1 MQFGIHNSN
10 TRQVLQGEHSM
21 ICSSNHGQEINKD
34 KNEKGIVAEKR
45 HFHKANCKTT
55 RFVYIVCLANVKAR
69 LSYAESESMSEWR
82 INMMEQVCFGIDIGG
97 TAVKAGLFN
106 TEGKLLH
113 KWDFSTQRTED
124 GKDILRDVAKF
135 IKNKIEELKLPME
148 SVVGVGVGI
157 PGPVTDDGQVLMLA
171 NLGLANFN
179 IEKEMSEM
187 TGLKVKAGNDANVA
201 AMGEYWMGGGKGY
214 RSLVLATLGTG
225 VGGGII
231 LNGHI
236 VSGSNGAAGEI
247 GHIHVNSDE
256 KTDHCGCG
264 KMGCLEQYASAT
276 GIVKLAKKFLNESAE
291 PSSLRGKEE
300 ISAKM
305 VFDHAKAG
313 DKLALAAVDKACYY
327 LGLALSHAAHVVD
340 PEAFV
345 IGGGVSMAGEI
356 LTETIKKYYNEFVID
371 SLKNKEF
378 KLATLGNDAG
388 IYGAAKLII
397 A

>member
-1 MQFGIHNSN
+1 
-10 TRQVLQGEHSM
+10 
-21 ICSSNHGQEINKD
+21 
-34 KNEKGIVAEKR
+34 
-45 HFHKANCKTT
+45 
-55 RFVYIVCLANVKAR
+55 
-69 LSYAESESMSEWR
+69 
-82 INMMEQVCFGIDIGG
+82 MEQVCFGIDIGG

-106 TEGKLLH
+106 TEGKLLN

-148 SVVGVGVGI
+148 SVIGVGVGI
-157 PGPVTDDGQVLMLA
+157 PGPVTDEGQVLMLA

-214 RSLVLATLGTG
+214 KSLVLATLGTG

-236 VSGSNGAAGEI
+236 LSGSNGAAGEI
-247 GHIHVNSDE
+247 GHILVNEEETSS
-256 KTDHCGCG
+256 CGC
-264 KMGCLEQYASAT
+264 KKQGCLEQYASAT
-276 GIVKLAKKFLNESAE
+276 GIVRLAKKFLAESDEA
-291 PSSLRGKEE
+291 SSLRGKED

-313 DKLALAAVDKACYY
+313 DKLALAVVDKACYY
-327 LGLALSHAAHVVD
+327 LGLAMAHIAQVVD

-345 IGGGVSMAGEI
+345 IGGGVSKAGEI
-356 LTETIKKYYNEFVID
+356 ITETVKKHYNKYVID
-371 SLKNKEF
+371 SLKDKEF

-388 IYGAAKLII
+388 IYGAAKLIL
-397 A
+397 

>member
-1 MQFGIHNSN
+1 
-10 TRQVLQGEHSM
+10 
-21 ICSSNHGQEINKD
+21 
-34 KNEKGIVAEKR
+34 
-45 HFHKANCKTT
+45 
-55 RFVYIVCLANVKAR
+55 
-69 LSYAESESMSEWR
+69 
-82 INMMEQVCFGIDIGG
+82 MEQVCFGIDIGG

-106 TEGKLLH
+106 TEGKILNQ
-113 KWDFSTQRTED
+113 WDFSTQRTED

-135 IKNKIEELKLPME
+135 IKAKIEELQIPVE
-148 SVVGVGVGI
+148 SVMGVGVGI
-157 PGPVTDDGQVLMLA
+157 PGPVTDEGQVLMLA

-214 RSLVLATLGTG
+214 KNLVLVTLGTG

-236 VSGSNGAAGEI
+236 LSGSNGAAGEI
-247 GHIHVNSDE
+247 GHIHVNDVETGS
-256 KTDHCGCG
+256 CGCG
-264 KMGCLEQYASAT
+264 KKGCLEQYASAT
-276 GIVKLAKKFLNESAE
+276 GIVKLAKMYLAETEE
-291 PSSLRGKEE
+291 PSALRDCDD

-305 VFDHAKAG
+305 IFDCAKDG
-313 DKLALAAVDKACYY
+313 DKLSMKAVEKACYY
-327 LGLALSHAAHVVD
+327 LGLAMAHIAQVVD

-345 IGGGVSMAGEI
+345 IGGGVSKAGDI
-356 LTETIKKYYNEFVID
+356 LTEKIKKYYNEYVIE

-397 A
+397 G

>member
-1 MQFGIHNSN
+1 M
-10 TRQVLQGEHSM
+10 E
-21 ICSSNHGQEINKD
+21 
-34 KNEKGIVAEKR
+34 
-45 HFHKANCKTT
+45 
-55 RFVYIVCLANVKAR
+55 
-69 LSYAESESMSEWR
+69 R
-82 INMMEQVCFGIDIGG
+82 ICFGIDIGG

-113 KWDFSTQRTED
+113 KWDFSTRRTED
-124 GKDILRDVAKF
+124 GKDILRDTSEF
-135 IKNKIEELKLPME
+135 IKNKIEELKLPPE
-148 SVVGVGVGI
+148 SVAGVGVGI
-157 PGPVTDDGQVLMLA
+157 PGPVTDEGQVLMLA

-236 VSGSNGAAGEI
+236 LSGSNGAAGEI
-247 GHIHVNSDE
+247 GHIHVENAEND
-256 KTDHCGCG
+256 TCGCG
-264 KMGCLEQYASAT
+264 KKGCLEQYASAT
-276 GIVKLAKKFLNESAE
+276 GIVKLAKRILEETAE
-291 PSSLRGKEE
+291 PSSLRGREE
-300 ISAKM
+300 ISAKT

-313 DKLALAAVDKACYY
+313 DKLALAVVDKACRY
-327 LGLALSHAAHVVD
+327 LGLALSHVAHVVD

-356 LTETIKKYYNEFVID
+356 LIENIRKYYNEFSIE

-378 KLATLGNDAG
+378 RLATLGNDAG

-397 A
+397 T